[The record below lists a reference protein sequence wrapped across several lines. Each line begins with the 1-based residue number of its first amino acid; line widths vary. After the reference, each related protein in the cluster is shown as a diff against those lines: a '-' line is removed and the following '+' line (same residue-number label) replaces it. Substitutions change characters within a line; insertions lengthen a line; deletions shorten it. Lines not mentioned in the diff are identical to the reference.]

1 MVETRTK
8 QSARRRWKNSSKLRL
23 STSDKVL
30 MVFIYLLLTIAMLA
44 VLYPLLFILAASFSD
59 ARMVSAGRVWLWPV
73 NPSLLAYEAVFKNPR
88 IVTSLLNSLFY
99 MFAGT
104 AINLLFTVLAAYP
117 LSRPN
122 LMGRNL
128 ISGIFVFT
136 MLFSGGLIPTYLL
149 VSNLGLLD
157 TRWVML
163 LISALSVWNIIVTRT
178 YYQTVIPE
186 ELHEAALLDG
196 CDEFRFLLLV
206 AIPLSGP
213 ILAVMA
219 LYYGVGHWNSYFN
232 AMLYLRNEN
241 LYPLQI
247 ILRNI
252 LVLQNMDTS
261 MIKDADV
268 LLRMQGLADLLKYSV
283 SVVSTV
289 PLLMIYPF
297 VQKYFIKGVM
307 VGALKG

>member
-1 MVETRTK
+1 MVIGSLTK
-8 QSARRRWKNSSKLRL
+8 GRMRL
-23 STSDKVL
+23 SFSDKIL
-30 MVFIYLLLTIAMLA
+30 MGFIYLFLSLA
-44 VLYPLLFILAASFSD
+44 ALVVFYPLIFILSASFSD
-59 ARMVSAGRVWLWPV
+59 ARMVSAGRVWLLPV
-73 NPSLLAYEAVFKNPR
+73 QPTMLAYEAVFKNPR
-88 IVTSLLNSLFY
+88 IVTSFFNSMFY
-99 MFAGT
+99 MVGGT
-104 AINLLFTVLAAYP
+104 MVNLVLTILAAYA

-122 LMGRNL
+122 LVGKNL
-128 ISGIFVFT
+128 ISGLFVFT

-149 VSNLGLLD
+149 ISSLGLLN
-157 TRWVML
+157 TRLVML
-163 LISALSVWNIIVTRT
+163 LCSGLSVWNVIVTRT
-178 YYQTVIPE
+178 YYQSTIPE
-186 ELHEAALLDG
+186 ELHEAGLLDG
-196 CDEFRFLLLV
+196 CDEFKFMVKV

-213 ILAVMA
+213 IIAVMA

-232 AMLYLRNEN
+232 AMLYIRNEN

-247 ILRNI
+247 VLRNI

-289 PLLMIYPF
+289 PLLIIYPF
-297 VQKYFIKGVM
+297 VQRYFIKGVM